1 MIENLLDRF
10 LAMIGKIITALKLDD
25 YWAADWLFVL
35 VLMWALLCLALGHR
49 RDEVDLWQCVT
60 TRKKIDDVWTKVT
73 DPAKLFE
80 TGAFVVMTV
89 GFVHMTI
96 QGKLTEWYAAVYVG
110 AWVANRFRRD
120 REQRLNRILDDKAPE
135 KPMGTS

>member
-1 MIENLLDRF
+1 MIDWF
-10 LAMIGKIITALKLDD
+10 LAKVVQLTETLKLGD
-25 YWAADWLFVL
+25 YWAADWLFVF
-35 VLMWALLCLALGHR
+35 VLSWALFCLALGHR
-49 RDEVDLWQCVT
+49 RDKVDLWQCVT
-60 TRKKIDDVWTKVT
+60 TRKKIDGNWVLVT

-96 QGKLTEWYAAVYVG
+96 QGKLTEWYAAIYVG

-120 REQRLNRILDDKAPE
+120 REQRLNKVIDMQSPQEAKA
-135 KPMGTS
+135 